1 MSNKI
6 PKWQQEYLQY
16 EPVETSTKVKKAHNF
31 RTIPINGVPIQ
42 FPFQPSQIQ
51 LMAKIVQALKKSEN
65 ALLESPTGSGKSLAI
80 LCGALAW
87 REYKSN
93 ELRKKTELKYEAS
106 LKQAEL
112 KYEVSLKQAE
122 INQDVYLKQEEINQ
136 ENMDDYSKKLQILR
150 QLTEQDRYYKKNKKK
165 SSSNHSSKKLLIPII
180 NLDADDDD
188 DFQPVPV
195 SKRRK
200 TKLSTQTINTNTNNT
215 NNTNNNNTDNTNNQ
229 IDMVSHTNAYKSTL
243 VEKPNYI
250 IIDDDTYRNSSND
263 TSNYFQIKTYNHTN
277 YNVNNNNDNEIDQ
290 TIKEEYIEKKTI
302 IENIIESPP
311 PIPSSLTLKESS
323 ASAMTETTENL
334 TNDSTSSNEEKIPK
348 IYVCSR
354 THKQI
359 EQLIH
364 ELRDYTNYRPRMTI
378 LGSREQMCVHEK
390 ISKGPNISDK
400 CMELLDNE
408 RCYYGNGTKKFL
420 SHDKFRPNSGK
431 VWDIE
436 EVVKLGKAMG
446 GCPYYATRGLFE
458 QAELV
463 FCPYNYVIDP
473 IIRDIMEIKVKD
485 NIVIFDEAHNIE
497 DIAREVGSFEVTEV
511 DLINLQKELDLVI
524 RGGNLVEDHDIM
536 LFVINVLLEWVVEPN
551 NTFIIKEYE
560 KHIHVWSGSEI
571 THKLEELR
579 INSTTLNTTIIPAF
593 KRVKSH
599 ADEIRKNSERIS
611 QDEKEALS
619 NTFVIDDNTTQHLP
633 ECITIWALRH
643 LEALFMIFNFL
654 FKEDDNRA
662 QDYSMALIKKIHR
675 PSNFERDASWVFK
688 LGFWCH
694 NPGVIFQELSSSAH
708 SLILTSGTLSPLDT
722 FATELETNFSS
733 NVEAN
738 HVIHPS
744 QVWISSIPVGP
755 NGVTLKGVYSSL
767 ESFQYQ
773 DDIGES
779 IFSIINAVPFG
790 VLCFLP
796 SYSTLHKLINR
807 WKSTGIYDQ
816 MESKKKIFIEPQGD
830 NKAKFKAMLK
840 KFYKTIE
847 EVEDDYMFTNDGN
860 TGALFFA
867 VYRGKISEG
876 IDFTD
881 NNCRTV
887 IAVGIPYPSI
897 KDSKI
902 SLKKKYNDDKKRQ
915 YPYRKI
921 ISGNDWYTI
930 QGFRAINQALGR
942 CIRHKNDWGAIIL
955 LEERFIEP
963 RNLNGLS
970 KWIRKLCKIQDKGFG
985 VAMEDLNKFIQNRL
999 DIERGL
1005 NVSIDS

>member
-1 MSNKI
+1 M
-6 PKWQQEYLQY
+6 
-16 EPVETSTKVKKAHNF
+16 
-31 RTIPINGVPIQ
+31 
-42 FPFQPSQIQ
+42 
-51 LMAKIVQALKKSEN
+51 
-65 ALLESPTGSGKSLAI
+65 
-80 LCGALAW
+80 
-87 REYKSN
+87 
-93 ELRKKTELKYEAS
+93 
-106 LKQAEL
+106 
-112 KYEVSLKQAE
+112 
-122 INQDVYLKQEEINQ
+122 
-136 ENMDDYSKKLQILR
+136 
-150 QLTEQDRYYKKNKKK
+150 
-165 SSSNHSSKKLLIPII
+165 
-180 NLDADDDD
+180 NL
-188 DFQPVPV
+188 
-195 SKRRK
+195 
-200 TKLSTQTINTNTNNT
+200 
-215 NNTNNNNTDNTNNQ
+215 
-229 IDMVSHTNAYKSTL
+229 HTNVHKSTL
-243 VEKPNYI
+243 VEKSNYI
-250 IIDDDTYRNSSND
+250 LIEDDAIINDSND
-263 TSNYFQIKTYNHTN
+263 KSNYFPIKANNSN
-277 YNVNNNNDNEIDQ
+277 YNNSNNNDNNENEINQ
-290 TIKEEYIEKKTI
+290 IIKKEYIEKKTV
-302 IENIIESPP
+302 IENISESPP
-311 PIPSSLTLKESS
+311 PPPVPSSPTLITSPTS
-323 ASAMTETTENL
+323 TIIETTEDVTRDL
-334 TNDSTSSNEEKIPK
+334 STNEEKIPK

-436 EVVKLGKAMG
+436 EVVKLGKAVG

-497 DIAREVGSFEVTEV
+497 DIAREVGSFEITEV

-599 ADEIRKNSERIS
+599 ADEIRKNTERIS
-611 QDEKEALS
+611 QEEKEVHSSA
-619 NTFVIDDNTTQHLP
+619 FVIDDNGTQYLP

-654 FKEDDNRA
+654 FKEEDNRA

-708 SLILTSGTLSPLDT
+708 SLILTSGTLSPVILLHA
-722 FATELETNFSS
+722 FFFFLIENNISSS

-779 IFSIINAVPFG
+779 IVSIINAVPFG

-807 WKSTGIYDQ
+807 WKSTGVYNQ

-840 KFYKTIE
+840 KFYNTIE

-887 IAVGIPYPSI
+887 IAVGIPYPS
-897 KDSKI
+897 
-902 SLKKKYNDDKKRQ
+902 
-915 YPYRKI
+915 
-921 ISGNDWYTI
+921 
-930 QGFRAINQALGR
+930 
-942 CIRHKNDWGAIIL
+942 
-955 LEERFIEP
+955 
-963 RNLNGLS
+963 
-970 KWIRKLCKIQDKGFG
+970 
-985 VAMEDLNKFIQNRL
+985 M
-999 DIERGL
+999 
-1005 NVSIDS
+1005 